1 MMRAFDQ
8 ALPADYRHAGWRH
21 SHRSSVC
28 WPFSLQYSLQYLP
41 YSPPFDTEQLQ
52 EGCAHF

>member
-1 MMRAFDQ
+1 MRAFDQ
-8 ALPADYRHAGWRH
+8 ALPADYRQAGWRH